1 MEISKID
8 QKNINND
15 ENLPIFTQG
24 GGGPFHLKTL
34 FENHH
39 PSVKKRNP
47 EGGGFRVKFASGQ
60 VTDIPHDGS
69 AWTYRSV
76 ITHALTISKD
86 CHIT

>member
-34 FENHH
+34 FEKEYPP
-39 PSVKKRNP
+39 PSGKK
-47 EGGGFRVKFASGQ
+47 
-60 VTDIPHDGS
+60 I
-69 AWTYRSV
+69 
-76 ITHALTISKD
+76 
-86 CHIT
+86 